1 MSSGFLTSISPS
13 VLPSG
18 RSGSVTVTSIGPS
31 VSSPG
36 VTIIS
41 PVSGSIFA
49 GTSFPSLSLADTS
62 VSSSLFSILTPV
74 PWSSPFGSTGLLFE
88 SSTVVLS
95 AGLESGSFGSVSFS
109 FSTSSGTPSPSSSS
123 SVLSAIPSP
132 SVSLRTVIFAVTSF
146 VSAFSPSPLV
156 TVTLTSISLSSS
168 TSVPASVSAAFQSV
182 IFGVPTI
189 VLFLGSSF
197 NQDGRSLA
205 SIVASFLFGLITMP
219 LIASPSVTS
228 CVSGSIVADSLSA
241 SLGFLSSSSLMPSLS
256 SSSSVTSGMPSP
268 SVSLWIVTVISFVDL
283 FPDSSTALIVAVTV
297 FSSSSPQSSDFS
309 TFPSICFV
317 SSL

>member
-1 MSSGFLTSISPS
+1 M
-13 VLPSG
+13 PSG

-95 AGLESGSFGSVSFS
+95 AGLESLSFGSVPLSFS
-109 FSTSSGTPSPSSSS
+109 SVSFTPSPSSSS
-123 SVLSAIPSP
+123 SSMSAIPSP
-132 SVSLRTVIFAVTSF
+132 SVSLRTVIFAVRVTS
-146 VSAFSPSPLV
+146 SSPSRF

-168 TSVPASVSAAFQSV
+168 ASVPASVSAAFQSV

-228 CVSGSIVADSLSA
+228 CVSGSIVADSLSV
-241 SLGFLSSSSLMPSLS
+241 SLDLSSSVSGMPSLS
-256 SSSSVTSGMPSP
+256 SSSSVMSGMPSP
-268 SVSLWIVTVISFVDL
+268 SVSLWIVTVMSFVDS
-283 FPDSSTALIVAVTV
+283 FPDSSFALIVAVTV

-317 SSL
+317 SLL